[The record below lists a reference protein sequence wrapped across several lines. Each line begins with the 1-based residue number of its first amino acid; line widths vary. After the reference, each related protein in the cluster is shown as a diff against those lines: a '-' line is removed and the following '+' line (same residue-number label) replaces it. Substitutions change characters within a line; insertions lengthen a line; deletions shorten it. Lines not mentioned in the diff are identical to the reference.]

1 MRRIRPR
8 RLSDRAL
15 WISDCTGREVASH
28 PEPRRSRRIWLF
40 RFILVAF
47 SMMEISLPSQSRPTA
62 AAAEPILIHVR
73 AADVATSADVAR
85 LVRDT
90 RARADAFVFLSGGAS
105 KMSPEAQRR
114 LRALVDALALLT
126 ARGVRLAVGDGGTQA
141 GIMEAAGLARRAAG
155 SVFPLIGVAPAPDV
169 TASGEAGKTSV
180 DPNHSQ
186 VVTVENPGWADARR
200 AEGWKPQDGYWG
212 SETAAM
218 YAIFGRF
225 AEGRPSV
232 ALVANGGAIALDE
245 VRENL
250 AQRRPI
256 IVIAGSGRAADAIV
270 SLLDGTIPT
279 DVDVQGLREK
289 AAALDIP
296 ANRSLLRVFRL
307 EDGPEALA
315 KLLERI
321 LRES

>member
-141 GIMEAAGLARRAAG
+141 GIMEAAGLARRA
-155 SVFPLIGVAPAPDV
+155 
-169 TASGEAGKTSV
+169 
-180 DPNHSQ
+180 
-186 VVTVENPGWADARR
+186 
-200 AEGWKPQDGYWG
+200 EGWKPQDGYWG

>member
-1 MRRIRPR
+1 
-8 RLSDRAL
+8 
-15 WISDCTGREVASH
+15 
-28 PEPRRSRRIWLF
+28 
-40 RFILVAF
+40 
-47 SMMEISLPSQSRPTA
+47 
-62 AAAEPILIHVR
+62 
-73 AADVATSADVAR
+73 
-85 LVRDT
+85 
-90 RARADAFVFLSGGAS
+90 
-105 KMSPEAQRR
+105 
-114 LRALVDALALLT
+114 
-126 ARGVRLAVGDGGTQA
+126 
-141 GIMEAAGLARRAAG
+141 
-155 SVFPLIGVAPAPDV
+155 
-169 TASGEAGKTSV
+169 
-180 DPNHSQ
+180 
-186 VVTVENPGWADARR
+186 
-200 AEGWKPQDGYWG
+200 
-212 SETAAM
+212 M

-256 IVIAGSGRAADAIV
+256 IVIAGTGRAADAIV